1 MKIVS
6 DTHTRDVSWG
16 AAVPRRRIGDVGS
29 HYWSPSATKFNV
41 HQQQTTQTRHPA
53 TDRNLAGFSQQGSR
67 QICVFSPRNL
77 EPIDFAWL
85 REWWKKRKIKSSA
98 QISNKIVSSK
108 LHIWRAC
115 SKNILSEAQNSQFYI
130 NWIVL
135 QNSLFKVGL
144 SKNFERLE
152 ERLFWQLSNVLFLLQ
167 MHFQEI
173 IITGFGTQLLTLN
186 HGHHTHI
193 TVSLSHS
200 SFT

>member
-1 MKIVS
+1 MSGVITDHRLPPSSMSISSKQHKHV
-6 DTHTRDVSWG
+6 TRPRTGIW
-16 AAVPRRRIGDVGS
+16 AVFLNKGQG
-29 HYWSPSATKFNV
+29 KFV
-41 HQQQTTQTRHPA
+41 FFHQEFWKP
-53 TDRNLAGFSQQGSR
+53 L
-67 QICVFSPRNL
+67 
-77 EPIDFAWL
+77 DFAWL
-85 REWWKKRKIKSSA
+85 SEWWKKRKIKSSA

-152 ERLFWQLSNVLFLLQ
+152 ERLFWQLSNVLFLLR

-193 TVSLSHS
+193 TVSLSHR
-200 SFT
+200 F